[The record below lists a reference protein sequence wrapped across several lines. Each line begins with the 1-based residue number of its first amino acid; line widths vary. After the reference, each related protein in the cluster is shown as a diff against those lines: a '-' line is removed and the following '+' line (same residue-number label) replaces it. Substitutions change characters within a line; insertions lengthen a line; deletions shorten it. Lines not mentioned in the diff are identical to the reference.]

1 MTYRGRA
8 KERKRAEHRKLVRW
22 IAANPDSMTALMAA
36 YVRYL
41 DLMIE
46 QLKAPHRRVR

>member
-1 MTYRGRA
+1 VTYRGRT
-8 KERKRAEHRKLVRW
+8 KERRRAEHRQLVRW
-22 IAANPDSMTALMAA
+22 IAANPDSVTALMAA

-46 QLKAPHRRVR
+46 QLKAPRRRAR